1 MKKVPFDLKYKY
13 QIELHEVG
21 VVTEGELPVEILK
34 WDAGGNYPI
43 VALTTLGDGSVEVNL
58 YDYKGRRANAS
69 NLIDEYYN
77 LSVVIPDMNE
87 TTLAYSAKAILD
99 LVNKYAIE
107 PVGFEY
113 IKDDVRKI
121 AHLFAD
127 ESCGGECEDPA
138 LETQLKI
145 WFNKGKTQG
154 FEEAVKVIERE
165 TGVTLSLSELF
176 DKLPK
181 EY

>member
-1 MKKVPFDLKYKY
+1 MKKVPFDLKYKH

-34 WDAGGNYPI
+34 WNAGGNYPI

-58 YDYKGRRANAS
+58 YDYAGRRASAHR
-69 NLIDEYYN
+69 LIGEDYN
-77 LSVVIPDMNE
+77 LSIVIPDVCEM
-87 TTLAYSAKAILD
+87 TLADSAKAILD

-145 WFNKGKTQG
+145 WFEKGKTQG
-154 FEEAVKVIERE
+154 FEEAVKIIKQE
-165 TGVTLSLSELF
+165 TGIELSMNELF
-176 DKLPK
+176 EKLPK
-181 EY
+181 